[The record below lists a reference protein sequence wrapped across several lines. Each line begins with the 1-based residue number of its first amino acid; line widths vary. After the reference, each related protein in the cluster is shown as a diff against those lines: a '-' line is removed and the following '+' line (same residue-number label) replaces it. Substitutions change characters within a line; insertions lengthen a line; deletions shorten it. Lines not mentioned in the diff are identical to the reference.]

1 MLMASAPG
9 FVSALPM
16 KRTKKQSD
24 FTKQTDLLKK
34 PWKSGSSC
42 FWDNERDWH
51 LVMAVDVGSFS

>member
-16 KRTKKQSD
+16 KKTKKQSD

-34 PWKSGSSC
+34 P
-42 FWDNERDWH
+42 
-51 LVMAVDVGSFS
+51 

>member
-9 FVSALPM
+9 FVSALHM

-34 PWKSGSSC
+34 P
-42 FWDNERDWH
+42 
-51 LVMAVDVGSFS
+51 